1 MAQKIKNVHEKF
13 TERENELRLAIIN
26 ETVNNGRAFDLEEV
40 KVAVLGKLQMSGK
53 EYKEICE
60 RLLEEDGMV
69 LDGTKVNFIYPVS
82 ALPTN
87 HRVTLAD
94 GRTFTAMCA
103 IDAIGAAFTFHQDTE
118 VHSVSAV
125 SGEPVFVKITDGK
138 VAEYSPKELHALTF
152 PLGEMSNWAGSC

>member
-13 TERENELRLAIIN
+13 TERENELRLTIIN
-26 ETVNNGRAFDLEEV
+26 ETVNNGRAFDLEED
-40 KVAVLGKLQMSGK
+40 KMEVLGKLQMDVK

-60 RLLEEDGMV
+60 KLLEEDGMV

-103 IDAIGAAFTFHQDTE
+103 IDE
-118 VHSVSAV
+118 S
-125 SGEPVFVKITDGK
+125 
-138 VAEYSPKELHALTF
+138 ELRLHFIRTQKLARLVR
-152 PLGEMSNWAGSC
+152 LAGSRFL

>member
-1 MAQKIKNVHEKF
+1 MARKIKNVHEKF

-26 ETVNNGRAFDLEEV
+26 ETVNNGRKAFDLEED

-60 RLLEEDGMV
+60 KLLEEDGMV

-87 HRVTLAD
+87 HKVTLAD

-103 IDAIGAAFTFHQDTE
+103 IDAIGAAFTIHQDAE

-125 SGEPVFVKITDGK
+125 SGEPVFVETAAD
-138 VAEYSPKELHALTF
+138 
-152 PLGEMSNWAGSC
+152 

>member
-13 TERENELRLAIIN
+13 TERENELRLTIIN
-26 ETVNNGRAFDLEEV
+26 ETVNNGRAFDLEED
-40 KVAVLGKLQMSGK
+40 KMEVLGKLQMDVK

-60 RLLEEDGMV
+60 KLLEEDGMV

-118 VHSVSAV
+118 VSSVSAV
-125 SGEPVFVKITDGK
+125 SGEPVFVKIID
-138 VAEYSPKELHALTF
+138 
-152 PLGEMSNWAGSC
+152 